1 MLKILLERWDEN
13 EKELRKM
20 LETIE
25 SFKRWKYKRLVRFTF
40 DVIYNN
46 CGDDAEYELDTSAIT
61 EIDDGQEKGTLLYL
75 IPFDT
80 ATPTEYEYLM
90 THIAYGSCDSCDV
103 LERALI
109 EEDHDRQ
116 VDLLMKICRMI
127 IVNCIKPY
135 NDGWR
140 TNAEFQKVDF
150 SETPEKGD
158 GGIAPIS
165 SQEKKPVRA
174 KK

>member
-1 MLKILLERWDEN
+1 MLKILLERWNEN
-13 EKELRKM
+13 EKELRKT
-20 LETIE
+20 LESME
-25 SFKRWKYKRLVRFTF
+25 SFSRWKYKRLVRLTF

-80 ATPTEYEYLM
+80 AKPTEYEYLM

-103 LERALI
+103 LEGALI
-109 EEDHDRQ
+109 EEDRDRQ

-127 IVNCIKPY
+127 IVNTIKPY

-140 TNAEFQKVDF
+140 MNTEFQQVDL
-150 SETPEKGD
+150 SESKEKGD
-158 GGIAPIS
+158 GGVAPIS
-165 SQEKKPVRA
+165 SQEKKSVRA